1 MRLSYNEPDHSPG
14 KTSGNTDEVEVRFLE
29 LIADKRIEQVV
40 TFESQD
46 PAYAGGM
53 KMTWVFAAVSQGTEV
68 TVRCENVP
76 EGIRPEDHQAGL
88 TSTLEN
94 LAEFTE

>member
-14 KTSGNTDEVEVRFLE
+14 KTSRNTDEVEVRFLE

-46 PAYAGGM
+46 PAYAG
-53 KMTWVFAAVSQGTEV
+53 
-68 TVRCENVP
+68 RDENDV
-76 EGIRPEDHQAGL
+76 GL
-88 TSTLEN
+88 CSSESVNRGDRTLRECARGNSTGRSPGRFDFY
-94 LAEFTE
+94 A